1 MDTAHAS
8 PIGRLGRLTVATRG
22 ADGPGEVVVPIRGG
36 SETFTAYSAVPLHK
50 DQQVYVAEDLGGRK
64 VTVVAWGERQDPLLT
79 L

>member
-22 ADGPGEVVVPIRGG
+22 DAGPGEVIVPIRGG
-36 SETFTAYSAVPLHK
+36 HETFTAYSAVPLNK
-50 DQQVYVAEDLGGRK
+50 GQQVYVVEDLGGRQ
-64 VTVVAWGERQDPLLT
+64 VTVVAWGEREEPLLT